1 MIVTIS
7 KDRIKKVALYNNAQ
21 KLTASKIQKN
31 LGCQYLLNAGL
42 FNISTFKPVNNLTID
57 NVVLSKGG
65 SPYGYAIKGNN
76 VVFSYENNVKYPS
89 FIGAYPCLVRNGA
102 KEKITPPA
110 GLDGYRWRSAMGLKA
125 NGDIVL
131 LCEQSNRSLDGIAD
145 DLLTYGCVN
154 AINFDGGGSSQ
165 CYFDGKSLAS
175 SRIVNNYICIYTQNV
190 TPDDTK
196 SNKIKICLDAG
207 HGETCTN
214 GAPDKSYYE
223 HEFAMDMSKRLEES
237 LKDCGFDV
245 GQTRRTGVDI
255 GLNTRCEI
263 ANKWGSDYYISLH
276 TNAVGT
282 SWSTANGI
290 ETYVVGKGGKAEALA
305 NAVQKALVEAT
316 EATNRGVK
324 TANYA
329 VLKGTDC
336 PAILIEF
343 GFHTNKADVAKL
355 KTSAYR
361 DTLAKAVA
369 KGVCKYLDVVY
380 KEEATTEKP
389 SNANTISSEYVEK
402 WIADNK
408 IDDVSKKTTAATHE
422 DVWNMLYRYRE
433 VYGGK

>member
-42 FNISTFKPVNNLTID
+42 FNMSTFKPVNNLTID

-89 FIGAYPCLVRNGA
+89 FIGAYPCLIRNGA

-165 CYFDGKSLAS
+165 CYFDGKSLVS
-175 SRIVNNYICIYTQNV
+175 SRIVNNYICVFTQE
-190 TPDDTK
+190 TTGTDDDTTT
-196 SNKIKICLDAG
+196 SSKIKICLDAG

-223 HEFAMDMSKRLEES
+223 HEFAMDMSKRLEEI

-263 ANKWGSDYYISLH
+263 TNKWDADYYISLH

-305 NAVQKALVEAT
+305 NAVQKALISAT
-316 EATNRGVK
+316 GATNRGVK
-324 TANYA
+324 TANYT
-329 VLKGTDC
+329 VLKNTNC

-343 GFHTNKADVAKL
+343 GFHTNKNDVAKL

-369 KGVCKYLDVVY
+369 KGVCKYLGVTY
-380 KEEATTEKP
+380 KEDTTIVDNKLV
-389 SNANTISSEYVEK
+389 TTDYVEEWVK
-402 WIADNK
+402 SFN
-408 IDDVSKKTTAATHE
+408 IDDIVNKDKTPTHE
-422 DVWNMLYRYRE
+422 DVWNMLYKYRMA
-433 VYGGK
+433 YGGN

>member
-7 KDRIKKVALYNNAQ
+7 KNRIKKVALYNNAQ
-21 KLTASKIQKN
+21 KLTASQIQKN

-42 FNISTFKPVNNLTID
+42 FNMSTFKPVNNLTID
-57 NVVLSKGG
+57 GVVLSKGG
-65 SPYGYAIKGNN
+65 SPYGYAIKDNN

-89 FIGAYPCLVRNGA
+89 FIGAYPCLVRNGV
-102 KEKITPPA
+102 KEKITPPS

-145 DLLTYGCVN
+145 DLLAYGCVN

-165 CYFDGKSLAS
+165 CYFDGKSLVS
-175 SRIVNNYICIYTQNV
+175 SRIVNNYICVFTQEA
-190 TPDDTK
+190 TGTDDDTTT

-223 HEFAMDMSKRLEES
+223 HEFAMDMSKRLEEI
-237 LKDCGFDV
+237 LKNCGFDV

-263 ANKWGSDYYISLH
+263 ANKWGADYYISLH

-282 SWSTANGI
+282 SWSTAKGI

-316 EATNRGVK
+316 GVTNRGVK
-324 TANYA
+324 TANYT
-329 VLKGTDC
+329 VLKNTNC

-343 GFHTNKADVAKL
+343 GFHTNKDDVAKL

-369 KGVCKYLDVVY
+369 KGVCKYLGVTY
-380 KEEATTEKP
+380 KEDTTTVGNKP
-389 SNANTISSEYVEK
+389 VTTNYVEEWVK
-402 WIADNK
+402 SFN
-408 IDDVSKKTTAATHE
+408 IDDVVNKDKAPTHE
-422 DVWNMLYRYRE
+422 DVWNMLYKYRM
-433 VYGGK
+433 VYGGN